1 MKQLFLSTW
10 YLVGTSSR
18 PRILRGCYSRRVSAV
33 VREFAGSPSFRG
45 VHMDTTALQI
55 FAAVALVACFGAL
68 FYVSLYIGAVDA
80 PAKLTRKEH
89 AIVET

>member
-1 MKQLFLSTW
+1 
-10 YLVGTSSR
+10 
-18 PRILRGCYSRRVSAV
+18 
-33 VREFAGSPSFRG
+33 
-45 VHMDTTALQI
+45 MDTTVLPL
-55 FAAVALVACFGAL
+55 FAGVALCIGCLVAL

>member
-1 MKQLFLSTW
+1 M
-10 YLVGTSSR
+10 
-18 PRILRGCYSRRVSAV
+18 RGVCR
-33 VREFAGSPSFRG
+33 FPIFRG
-45 VHMDTTALQI
+45 VHMDTTALPL
-55 FAAVALVACFGAL
+55 FAAVALCVGCLVLVAL

>member
-1 MKQLFLSTW
+1 
-10 YLVGTSSR
+10 
-18 PRILRGCYSRRVSAV
+18 
-33 VREFAGSPSFRG
+33 
-45 VHMDTTALQI
+45 MDTTALQI